1 MTKMSQ
7 KVLTTLCEN
16 AVAPRFDLT
25 TEVLISSVGTD
36 GCIEK
41 NRTMVLAH
49 ASAEDLCQL
58 ISNEGVEVVI
68 CNGIE
73 EEFFEYLTWKK
84 VQVLDSVMGSWEHA
98 LNLFAQGKL
107 KAGSILLD
115 RPEGKSHG

>member
-1 MTKMSQ
+1 MSQ
-7 KVLTTLCEN
+7 KVLTTICEN
-16 AVAPRFDLT
+16 VVAPRFDLT
-25 TEVLISSVGTD
+25 TEVLISSINTD
-36 GCIEK
+36 GVIEK

-73 EEFFEYLTWKK
+73 EEFFDYLTWKK

-98 LNLFAQGKL
+98 IKLFAQGKL
-107 KAGSILLD
+107 KAGSMLYD
-115 RPEGKSHG
+115 RQEGKSHG

>member
-1 MTKMSQ
+1 MSS

-16 AVAPRFDLT
+16 AVASRFDLT
-25 TEVLISSVGTD
+25 TEVLISSINTD
-36 GCIEK
+36 GYIEK

-58 ISNEGVEVVI
+58 ISNEGIEVVI

-73 EEFFEYLTWKK
+73 EEFFDYLTWKK

-98 LNLFAQGKL
+98 LNLCVKGKL
-107 KAGSILLD
+107 KAGSILYD

>member
-1 MTKMSQ
+1 MSQ

-16 AVAPRFDLT
+16 TVAPRFDLT
-25 TEVLISSVGTD
+25 TEVLISSIGAD

-58 ISNEGVEVVI
+58 ISKEGVEVVI

-84 VQVLDSVMGSWEHA
+84 VRVLDSVMGSWEHA
-98 LNLFAQGKL
+98 LKLFAQGKL
-107 KAGSILLD
+107 KAGSILYD
-115 RPEGKSHG
+115 RPERKSHG